1 MLLSEKGGYLI
12 FGDPNKVGGFQNML
26 QRYALYKF
34 SNSDEEIVKNFE
46 ILFKDDIDRSQAAV
60 PRTRNEIIYDRW
72 VIQSQDDPSVEEVMK
87 WMLNCGL
94 KLYSAYPTYPQFLL
108 TDSYYN
114 KNKVDFEKVK
124 NISVLSEILWM
135 MKTEDDIS
143 ESKLVENDLSM
154 LKDNFDKLASY
165 LANCNKKT
173 KIETKEFFELSDDIL
188 NSIDNVK
195 FINNLKD
202 KFKNFIH
209 ESKKLIEIVNN
220 KNLDDVGSYIKK
232 CSMLFKGPCG
242 VRHVDFIAYK
252 GD

>member
-1 MLLSEKGGYLI
+1 M
-12 FGDPNKVGGFQNML
+12 
-26 QRYALYKF
+26 
-34 SNSDEEIVKNFE
+34 
-46 ILFKDDIDRSQAAV
+46 
-60 PRTRNEIIYDRW
+60 
-72 VIQSQDDPSVEEVMK
+72 
-87 WMLNCGL
+87 
-94 KLYSAYPTYPQFLL
+94 
-108 TDSYYN
+108 
-114 KNKVDFEKVK
+114 
-124 NISVLSEILWM
+124 LSEILWM

-173 KIETKEFFELSDDIL
+173 KIETKEFFELSDEIL

-209 ESKKLIEIVNN
+209 ESKELIEIVNN
-220 KNLDDVGSYIKK
+220 KNLDDVGSHIKK

>member
-1 MLLSEKGGYLI
+1 M
-12 FGDPNKVGGFQNML
+12 
-26 QRYALYKF
+26 
-34 SNSDEEIVKNFE
+34 
-46 ILFKDDIDRSQAAV
+46 
-60 PRTRNEIIYDRW
+60 
-72 VIQSQDDPSVEEVMK
+72 
-87 WMLNCGL
+87 
-94 KLYSAYPTYPQFLL
+94 
-108 TDSYYN
+108 
-114 KNKVDFEKVK
+114 
-124 NISVLSEILWM
+124 LSEILWM

-209 ESKKLIEIVNN
+209 ESKELIEIVNN
-220 KNLDDVGSYIKK
+220 KNLRM
-232 CSMLFKGPCG
+232 MLVVILKNAQCYSK
-242 VRHVDFIAYK
+242 VLVVCAM
-252 GD
+252 